1 MIALKA
7 AQFVNLLL
15 TGVLT
20 GNEFGSW
27 AALHPALRELPHRA
41 HVRSEQAVTRRYG
54 KMMPALMTGAL
65 VSFVPFLSLLSDR
78 MSLSFVFDLAGML
91 CYATMLTITL
101 AGNIPINRRTL
112 ELDPDKTSREEFL
125 ELRASWDRLHTVRN
139 VLNLTGFGLAIL
151 GVLTSSQSN
160 S

>member
-1 MIALKA
+1 MALKA
-7 AQFVNLLL
+7 AQFVNLFI

-27 AALHPALRELPHRA
+27 AALHPALRELPHQA

-54 KMMPALMTGAL
+54 KMMPALMMGAL
-65 VSFVPFLSLLSDR
+65 VSFVPVLSLVSDR
-78 MSLSFVFDLAGML
+78 RSLPFLFDLAGML
-91 CYATMLTITL
+91 CYATMLMITL
-101 AGNIPINRRTL
+101 AGNIPINRSTL

-139 VLNLTGFGLAIL
+139 VMNLTGFGLALLGIL
-151 GVLTSSQSN
+151 ASSQSN
-160 S
+160 R

>member
-1 MIALKA
+1 MTLKA
-7 AQFVNLLL
+7 ARFVNLLL

-20 GNEFGSW
+20 GNEFGSG
-27 AALHPALRELPHRA
+27 AALHPALRELPQQA
-41 HVRSEQAVTRRYG
+41 YVRSEQAVTRRYG
-54 KMMPALMTGAL
+54 KMMPALMTGTL
-65 VSFVPFLSLLSDR
+65 VSFVPVLSLVSDR
-78 MSLSFVFDLAGML
+78 RALSFLFDLAGML

-112 ELDPDKTSREEFL
+112 ELDPNTTPREEFL
-125 ELRASWDRLHTVRN
+125 ELRARWDRLHTVRN

-160 S
+160 R